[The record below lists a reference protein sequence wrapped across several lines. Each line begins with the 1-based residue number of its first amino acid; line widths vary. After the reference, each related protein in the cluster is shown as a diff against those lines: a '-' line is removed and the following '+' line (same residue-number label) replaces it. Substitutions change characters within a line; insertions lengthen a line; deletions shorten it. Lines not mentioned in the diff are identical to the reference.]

1 MQNNFDKNRFG
12 YVRFLTLRIYLYIFS
27 FFISLYGILYGN
39 QTNDMTVFCLGVF
52 GIILIIILSIREI
65 VKFKKII
72 KEINKKSE

>member
-27 FFISLYGILYGN
+27 FFISLSGILYGN
-39 QTNDMTVFCLGVF
+39 ETNDMTVFCLGIF
-52 GIILIIILSIREI
+52 GIIFIIILSIREI